1 MLICRKLQAA
11 VCSVSSE
18 NVNRLQYYVTLMSL
32 PSIVLVFFFTNG
44 YICQILFQQHH
55 VKKKKRICN
64 NFLCKQHISCL
75 IIKTQLNSVLLLSWS
90 HDWLLVCS
98 SFSLSRATCDLKQ
111 TLKEEEQVRLRNSR
125 LNRTVCLEHQTQNF
139 FLEKEE

>member
-44 YICQILFQQHH
+44 YS
-55 VKKKKRICN
+55 N
-64 NFLCKQHISCL
+64 NPFVLRAMTAAWELRLLVARNHLARGGVIVL
-75 IIKTQLNSVLLLSWS
+75 AGQLNR
-90 HDWLLVCS
+90 H
-98 SFSLSRATCDLKQ
+98 
-111 TLKEEEQVRLRNSR
+111 QVVGLPFHSGA
-125 LNRTVCLEHQTQNF
+125 
-139 FLEKEE
+139 